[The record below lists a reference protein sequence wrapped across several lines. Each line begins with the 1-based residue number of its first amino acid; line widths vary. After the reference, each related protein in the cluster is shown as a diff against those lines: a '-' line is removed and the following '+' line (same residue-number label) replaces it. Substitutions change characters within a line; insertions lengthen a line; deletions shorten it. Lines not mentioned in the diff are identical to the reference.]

1 MAKIVIFGASGMIGQ
16 RAVRE
21 ALGRGDTVTGVA
33 RDAARITDEHPGL
46 TKVAGDAVNEQ
57 LVAKLAAGADA
68 VIVSIGPPRTPEA
81 TLEDKRAAM
90 AGLFDSVLG
99 ALRSLGGGAPRL
111 IVVGGASSLL
121 VGGTPLFD
129 LPGFPDAYKS
139 EAQSHIE
146 VLERLRGV
154 SDVQWTYL
162 SPAAEIAPGERTGVF
177 RLGGDDL
184 LSDPDGKSFISAE
197 DFAVALIDEAEKPQ
211 HVGRR
216 FCAAY

>member
-16 RAVRE
+16 RALRE
-21 ALGRGDTVTGVA
+21 ALGRGDEVTGVA
-33 RDAARITDEHPGL
+33 RDAARIADEHPNL
-46 TKVAGDAVNEQ
+46 TKVAGDATDEQ

-68 VIVSIGPPRTPEA
+68 VIVAIAPLRTPDA
-81 TLEDKRAAM
+81 TLEDKRAAQ
-90 AGLFDSVLG
+90 ARIYDSVLG
-99 ALRSLGGGAPRL
+99 AMRSLGAGAPLL

-121 VGGTPLFD
+121 VGGTRLFD
-129 LPGFPDAYKS
+129 LPDFPDAYKT

-154 SDVQWTYL
+154 SDVRWAYA

-184 LSDPDGKSFISAE
+184 LSDAEGKSFISAE
-197 DFAVALIDEAEKPQ
+197 DFAIALIDEAEKPQ
-211 HVGRR
+211 HAGRR
-216 FCAAY
+216 FTAAY